1 MMKMSI
7 KNNAILLALFAIICT
22 GAIALINMVTKPIIL
37 EQQQIALQNNIDEL
51 ISTDRYDNQI
61 LNSCFLVVDESLLGD
76 NNPKQVFIATKNDQP
91 VATMIQTS
99 TFKGYSGEI
108 KLLVGIDNEGK
119 ITGVRINS
127 HTETPG
133 LGDKIQTNKSDWI
146 FSFNGQEY
154 LPSESEK
161 WEVKKDGG
169 NFDAFTGATITP
181 RAVIHAV
188 RDTLIYYNKNKPEL
202 FSTVPN
208 CGEQ

>member
-1 MMKMSI
+1 MMKISI
-7 KNNAILLALFAIICT
+7 ERNAMLLAAFAIVCT
-22 GAIALINMVTKPIIL
+22 GAIALINIVTKPVIL
-37 EQQQIALQNNIDEL
+37 EQQQIALQANINEL
-51 ISTDRYDNQI
+51 ISADRYDNNI
-61 LNSCFLVVDESLLGD
+61 IKSCFMVVDKNLLGD
-76 NNPKQVFIATKNDQP
+76 ETPKQIFIATKDGTP

-108 KLLVGIDNEGK
+108 KLLVGIDVDGK
-119 ITGVRINS
+119 ITGVRVNS

-146 FSFNGQEY
+146 LSFNGHEY
-154 LPSESEK
+154 KQSADER
-161 WEVKKDGG
+161 WNVTKDGG

-188 RDTLIYYNKNKPEL
+188 KNTLIYYKNNKDQL
-202 FSTVPN
+202 FTTLPN